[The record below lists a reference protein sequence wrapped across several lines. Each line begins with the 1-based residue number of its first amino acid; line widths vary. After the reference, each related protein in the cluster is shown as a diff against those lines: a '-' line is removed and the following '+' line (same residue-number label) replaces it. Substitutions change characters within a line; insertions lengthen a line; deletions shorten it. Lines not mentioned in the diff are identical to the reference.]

1 MCTIIFILFLVG
13 FGMKE
18 FVDIIQLK
26 NYSMT
31 QTLKDTF
38 DVFTMGQRVGDVS
51 ELFKSLNIYVFI
63 NKTAS
68 DQRCKDL
75 DLQLM
80 TSFLYPDGNVYNGTF
95 DESYSDEL
103 PVMISGLEFQ
113 LCETSV
119 NKTLLETQLK
129 DLRAFETNKTE
140 FKNVYW
146 AFQY

>member
-1 MCTIIFILFLVG
+1 MLFLVG

-68 DQRCKDL
+68 DLRCKDL
-75 DLQLM
+75 DL
-80 TSFLYPDGNVYNGTF
+80 
-95 DESYSDEL
+95 
-103 PVMISGLEFQ
+103 
-113 LCETSV
+113 
-119 NKTLLETQLK
+119 
-129 DLRAFETNKTE
+129 
-140 FKNVYW
+140 
-146 AFQY
+146 